1 MNTIQFENK
10 ISKWLPFI
18 LSLIGLLVATL
29 ASAQSNTANAAVA
42 EKQTL
47 MSNPVAVSLIIIA
60 GVLLLIIALMA
71 NVMLGTAKWFLDK
84 EKQQK
89 AATIVTTILLVFGMP
104 MSGIAQDAT
113 ADAPKVATTI
123 AGLSEAVFYLIT
135 SVIGLELFIILMLA
149 YFIRLFIAKDTP
161 VVAPATEEAEAPST
175 LQVWWDKMNSFKP
188 VEQEANIDLGHNYDG
203 IRELDNR
210 LPPWWLYGF
219 YVTILV
225 GVVYLYRYHVSHT
238 APSSKEEFELAMK
251 QAEADKAAYLAKAA
265 NNVDENTVK
274 LLTEASDLEKGK
286 TTFTSMCAACHGTEG
301 QGGVGPNLTDDY
313 WLNGGSINDVFKT
326 IKYGRPEKGMKS
338 WKDDYSPVQIAQLAS
353 YIKSLKGTNPA
364 NPKEKQGELYQ
375 EGTTNPTSKDSTA
388 KETKSIAMNP

>member
-29 ASAQSNTANAAVA
+29 ASAQSNTANAAIA

-89 AATIVTTILLVFGMP
+89 AATIVTTILLVFGIP
-104 MSGIAQDAT
+104 MSGIAQDAA

-149 YFIRLFIAKDTP
+149 YFIRLFIAKDAP
-161 VVAPATEEAEAPST
+161 VVAAATEEAEAPST

-274 LLTEASDLEKGK
+274 LLTESSDLEKGK
-286 TTFTSMCAACHGTEG
+286 TAFTSMCAACHGAEG

-375 EGTTNPTSKDSTA
+375 EGTTPTTKDSTV